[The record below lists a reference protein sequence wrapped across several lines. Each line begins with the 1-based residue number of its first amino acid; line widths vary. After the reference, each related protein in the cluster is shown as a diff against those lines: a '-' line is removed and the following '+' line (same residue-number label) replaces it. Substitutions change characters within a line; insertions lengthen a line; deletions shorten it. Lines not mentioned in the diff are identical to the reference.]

1 MLLGISVARNRD
13 LANVFYRL
21 TLIEAYGTGI
31 PKIMRDYSQY
41 PFEPRIEATDNAFKI
56 TLPNRNELEEKPPLG
71 ANERIVLDMFKN
83 KDAIVRKDVEAALDI
98 SQAMAVRV
106 IKGLVDTGVI
116 RTVGGGR
123 NTRYVLAKEVP

>member
-31 PKIMRDYSQY
+31 PKIMRDYWQY
-41 PFEPRIEATDNAFKI
+41 PVEPRIEATDNAFKI

-123 NTRYVLAKEVP
+123 NTRYVLAKEAP